1 MSEHPGRREGKMLT
15 ELAQEISIGTHSR
28 IKGY

>member
-1 MSEHPGRREGKMLT
+1 MSEHPGGREGLILT

-28 IKGY
+28 IKGF